1 MVMKPAITLRHL
13 LFLPQ
18 ELYAQLLRVS
28 GSLIG
33 LIESNRRILRGTPL
47 AIEGKFYSQWES
59 IDFPDLE
66 VLGVI
71 PAEESTSLVYL
82 NDLEPKLQYK
92 KRILEKEIAD
102 CLEVKQRARKTIY
115 FFENRNPDMDTETEA
130 LILGLGYR
138 KAKQEYDR
146 MSPTLHLDLERKL
159 RSVESQLAWVGEKRG
174 G

>member
-1 MVMKPAITLRHL
+1 MKPAITLRHL

-28 GSLIG
+28 ASLIG
-33 LIESNRRILRGTPL
+33 LVESNRRILRGTPL

-59 IDFPDLE
+59 ITFPDLDVFG
-66 VLGVI
+66 VL
-71 PAEESTSLVYL
+71 PAEDGTTLVYL
-82 NDLEPKLQYK
+82 NDLEAKLQYK

-102 CLEVKQRARKTIY
+102 CKDLKQRAGKTIY
-115 FFENRNPDMDTETEA
+115 FFENRDPSIDTETEA

-146 MSPTLHLDLERKL
+146 MSPTLLLDLERKL
-159 RSVESQLAWVGEKRG
+159 RSVECQLIWLGEKRG
-174 G
+174 A